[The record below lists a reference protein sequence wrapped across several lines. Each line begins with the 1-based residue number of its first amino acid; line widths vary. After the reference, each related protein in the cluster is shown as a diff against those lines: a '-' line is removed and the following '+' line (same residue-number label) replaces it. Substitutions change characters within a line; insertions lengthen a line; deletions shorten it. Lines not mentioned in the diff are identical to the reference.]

1 MFIGKIM
8 FDIKTT
14 CWAVASI
21 FVSVIFVLS
30 PFAQSNTLSAEGNY
44 QQLVPYY
51 YAAARTGDTEVIEA
65 FIKAGFPINAKNA
78 KGYTALMIA
87 TYHGRKGVVKE
98 LLVKGASVCE
108 QDKRGNTALMAA
120 IFRGELSIA
129 KHLLSYKCD
138 TESPNNAGQTAQ
150 DFAVV
155 FGRTEI
161 KALLDER
168 GVEVL

>member
-1 MFIGKIM
+1 M

-21 FVSVIFVLS
+21 FVSAIFVLS
-30 PFAQSNTLSAEGNY
+30 PFAQSNTLSAKESY

-51 YAAARTGDTEVIEA
+51 YAAARTGDKEVIAE
-65 FIKAGFPINAKNA
+65 FIAAGFPINAKNT

-87 TYHGRKGVVKE
+87 TYHGRKAVVKE
-98 LLVKGASVCE
+98 LLIQGANVCE

-129 KHLLSYKCD
+129 KHLLSYQCD
-138 TESPNNAGQTAQ
+138 TESVNNAGQTAQ
-150 DFAVV
+150 DFSVV

-161 KALLDER
+161 KALLDKR

>member
-1 MFIGKIM
+1 M
-8 FDIKTT
+8 FDIKAI
-14 CWAVASI
+14 CWAVGSI
-21 FVSVIFVLS
+21 FVSAIFVLS
-30 PFAQSNTLSAEGNY
+30 PLAQSNTLSTEQSY

-51 YAAARTGDTEVIEA
+51 YAAARTGDKEVIA
-65 FIKAGFPINAKNA
+65 VFIEAGFPINAKNS

-87 TYHGRKGVVKE
+87 TYNGRKDVVKE
-98 LLVKGASVCE
+98 LLVKGANVCE

-129 KHLLSYKCD
+129 KRLLSYECD
-138 TESPNNAGQTAQ
+138 TESANNAGQTAQ

-161 KALLDER
+161 KELLDKR